1 MHKLLQIAT
10 DKQSVGR
17 ENSQHSVF
25 FIGQRVPIH
34 QQGSVGTEAAYL
46 VKALFSTMGLS
57 KLNNR
62 GIVT

>member
-25 FIGQRVPIH
+25 FIGQRVPTH
-34 QQGSVGTEAAYL
+34 QQGSVGAEAVYL
-46 VKALFSTMGLS
+46 VKALFFTYGA
-57 KLNNR
+57 K
-62 GIVT
+62 